1 MGMEKGCARAV
12 EATVEEAGVAAAA
25 AATEEGDRALTSPPP
40 PLLEEEEE
48 EEEEVVVVVVAGV
61 EKAATMVR
69 VRPTPPHSTIS
80 KPTEGSEVAR

>member
-1 MGMEKGCARAV
+1 MGMEKGCAEAV

-25 AATEEGDRALTSPPP
+25 AATEEGDRAFTSPPP

-48 EEEEVVVVVVAGV
+48 EDEEVVVAGV